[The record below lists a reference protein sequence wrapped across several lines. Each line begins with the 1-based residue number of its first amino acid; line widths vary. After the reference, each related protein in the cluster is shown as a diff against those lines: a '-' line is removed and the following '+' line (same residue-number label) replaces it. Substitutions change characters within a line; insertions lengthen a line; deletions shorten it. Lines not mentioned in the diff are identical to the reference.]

1 MPRKT
6 INVSKV
12 LELANNMLAHPASL
26 PDGREATCEMLE
38 TILFASGQYDGYR
51 YLDTSEI
58 EGGGTRREYFM
69 KNGS

>member
-6 INVSKV
+6 INVSEV
-12 LELANNMLAHPASL
+12 LELANNMLAHPASS
-26 PDGREATCEMLE
+26 PDGREATCVLFES
-38 TILFASGQYDGYR
+38 ILIATDQYGGFR

-58 EGGGTRREYFM
+58 EGSGTRREYFM